1 VYRATA
7 DFTEMQVDLFQDLQ
21 IYRITHRGRPLT
33 FRRESNAIFVAF
45 FDPLRRGT
53 VDSVTVHYGGQ
64 PV

>member
-1 VYRATA
+1 
-7 DFTEMQVDLFQDLQ
+7 MQVDLFQDLQ

-45 FDPLRRGT
+45 FDPLPRGT